1 MCEYCEKEKRIEELH
16 TDNIYLEIYGKH
28 LRLNGK
34 VMGIR
39 FGRDFMTNYCPMC
52 GRKLEYT
59 KEVVM
64 SKLEQRYKKIN
75 DIYGTFSYAVIAY
88 DANKDRKPALLA
100 ELRKLQKELELLE
113 CDLLK

>member
-1 MCEYCEKEKRIEELH
+1 
-16 TDNIYLEIYGKH
+16 
-28 LRLNGK
+28 
-34 VMGIR
+34 
-39 FGRDFMTNYCPMC
+39 
-52 GRKLEYT
+52 
-59 KEVVM
+59 M